1 MMKAHFAISRK
12 KRTAALALCLFVAAL
27 LLPAAARADGADK
40 NDIASSPPDFSPF
53 CLFVP
58 GFLPISLVF
67 FPCLTSPG
75 PGDILHA
82 SNIYRF
88 KTAKKRRVI
97 RPTPHQRVPGA
108 EKGQA
113 EGG

>member
-1 MMKAHFAISRK
+1 
-12 KRTAALALCLFVAAL
+12 LAV
-27 LLPAAARADGADK
+27 
-40 NDIASSPPDFSPF
+40 
-53 CLFVP
+53 
-58 GFLPISLVF
+58 

-82 SNIYRF
+82 SSIYRF